1 MRLMEAL
8 LNRRDTVGAS
18 RQSCNPTGKADRKIE
33 DRKMKIYPI
42 FLSSILLSFHESRSD
57 AAEKEKSIRQTGA
70 DARSL
75 LRMAMIFLLRNAA
88 HEPMLLSDKRA
99 GE

>member
-8 LNRRDTVGAS
+8 LNRRDAVGAS

-42 FLSSILLSFHESRSD
+42 FLPPIFLSFHEARSD
-57 AAEKEKSIRQTGA
+57 AAEKEKPITQVGA
-70 DARSL
+70 DARSFL
-75 LRMAMIFLLRNAA
+75 CVAKIFLLRNAPNK
-88 HEPMLLSDKRA
+88 PMILSDKRA